1 MDLGLKKLKA
11 VVTGGTR
18 GIGRAIAE
26 TLAGEGVDVAIC
38 ARNAAEVKSAVAK
51 LRAKGV
57 NASGSALDVADGPAL
72 KAWVDSVGK
81 EFGGIDI
88 IVANVS
94 ALAVGGD
101 EESWRKGFAIDMMGP
116 STWWAPSCRIWKQAN
131 TPPS

>member
-26 TLAGEGVDVAIC
+26 TLAGEGVDVA
-38 ARNAAEVKSAVAK
+38 
-51 LRAKGV
+51 
-57 NASGSALDVADGPAL
+57 DGPAL
-72 KAWVDSVGK
+72 KAWIGSVGK